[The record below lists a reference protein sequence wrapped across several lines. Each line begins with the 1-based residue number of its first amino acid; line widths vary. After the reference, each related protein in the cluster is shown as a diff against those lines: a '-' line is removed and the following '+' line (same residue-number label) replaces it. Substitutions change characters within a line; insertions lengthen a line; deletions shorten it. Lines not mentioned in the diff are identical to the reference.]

1 MAGNAGNAGNIG
13 NVSGGRTSYGL
24 PNRADLPFV
33 LSTFSSP
40 GNPKGL
46 MLDTVRNTDAHFG
59 KNWSAAWLSWVAVA
73 EFAALQTPAKDG
85 HEAASTPVFASFK
98 LPFERKSPAHRTK
111 AFAEIDEVLI
121 PMAVAERP
129 DALGEII
136 DQSDDFL
143 QYFMGVLGITTSTHP
158 ATYRMMT
165 IAGLIGLFTCMHYK
179 KIYDFPR
186 PSQVAPALMPPI
198 VVPGTASYPS
208 GHATQSFLIV
218 AALGH
223 IFPSVPKK
231 PASRDHEPRNY
242 GPAGYLAAAEAMAER
257 IARNR
262 EIAGLHYPTDT
273 AGGRALAAQI
283 ARYLPSVPQ
292 FKNAIRAAQVEWVE
306 QGVPYPSPLPLGEAA
321 A

>member
-1 MAGNAGNAGNIG
+1 M
-13 NVSGGRTSYGL
+13 
-24 PNRADLPFV
+24 
-33 LSTFSSP
+33 LS
-40 GNPKGL
+40 
-46 MLDTVRNTDAHFG
+46 TVRNTDAHFG

-73 EFAALQTPAKDG
+73 EFAALKTPAKDG
-85 HEAASTPVFASFK
+85 HEAVSTPVFASFT
-98 LPFERKSPAHRTK
+98 LPYPTKSAAHRAK

-158 ATYRMMT
+158 ATYRLMT

-198 VVPGTASYPS
+198 AVPGTASYPS

-223 IFPSVPKK
+223 VFPPVPKVPVTPDQK
-231 PASRDHEPRNY
+231 PRNY
-242 GPAGYLAAAEAMAER
+242 GPAGYLAAVEAMAER

-262 EIAGLHYPTDT
+262 EIAGLHFPTDT
-273 AGGRALAAQI
+273 AGGRALAGQI
-283 ARYLPSVPQ
+283 APYLPSVPQ
-292 FKNAIRAAQVEWVE
+292 FRDAIRAARAEWAE
-306 QGVPYPSPLPLGEAA
+306 QGVRSPTPRVPAEPAA
-321 A
+321 